1 MSKVTTNGR
10 FIPVFVNAG
19 DLAVRVAR
27 RDGADWDCPVYV
39 NVPNGVREG
48 IVTKL
53 AKGADGKA
61 TRNITWEMPVALITR
76 GTSKK
81 DGRPYMAISISTDPS
96 DTKSVFLG
104 DWLSQ
109 LVVTSRGAVQPVV
122 KSILDAWLADDAS
135 DELGT
140 DPF

>member
-1 MSKVTTNGR
+1 MSKSSKSV
-10 FIPVFVNAG
+10 PVWVNAG
-19 DLAVRVAR
+19 EKAVVFNRV
-27 RDGADWDCPVYV
+27 DGKEWDVPLFV

-81 DGRPYMAISISTDPS
+81 DGRPYMAISISTDAS

-135 DELGT
+135 DETNT

>member
-1 MSKVTTNGR
+1 MSKSSKSV
-10 FIPVFVNAG
+10 PVWVNAG
-19 DLAVRVAR
+19 EKAVVFNRV
-27 RDGADWDCPVYV
+27 DGKEWDVPLFV

-109 LVVTSRGAVQPVV
+109 LVITSRGAVQPVV

-135 DELGT
+135 DETNT

>member
-1 MSKVTTNGR
+1 MTKSTKFV
-10 FIPVFVNAG
+10 PVWVNAA
-19 DLAVRVAR
+19 DKAVSFR
-27 RDGADWDCPVYV
+27 RIDGAEWDCPLFV

-61 TRNITWEMPVALITR
+61 TRNITWEMPMALIVR
-76 GTSKK
+76 GNSKV
-81 DGRPYMAISISTDPS
+81 DGRPYMAITISTDPS

-109 LVVTSRGAVQPVV
+109 LVVAERGTVQPVV
-122 KSILDAWLADDAS
+122 QNLMDAWLADDANKDVDS
-135 DELGT
+135 
-140 DPF
+140 F

>member
-1 MSKVTTNGR
+1 MSKSSKFV
-10 FIPVFVNAG
+10 PVWVNAG
-19 DLAVRVAR
+19 EKAVVFNRV
-27 RDGADWDCPVYV
+27 DGKEWDVPLFV